1 MSDDE
6 DAAGAGVRGLG
17 AMRLVIGLTQGLLLY
32 LLYHAGDSHQWPS
45 GQPMVFA
52 ALALVLTFVP
62 LIVIEGAGNL
72 RAATL
77 WFWTF
82 GAAVLLAGLGAYDRW
97 RLWLPDLPAP
107 AHGGGLTPGDLPS
120 AGLFF
125 SVAAILFISHT
136 LIQAGDSDGKPIA
149 RYRTY
154 FDTGWKLGVQLALAG
169 LFVGVFWGVLELG
182 ASLFELI
189 KLHGP
194 RELIGKPWFAIPAS
208 ALAAA
213 AALHLTD
220 VRAKLVAGIRMVALA
235 LLSWLLPLATLVIVG
250 FLVSILF
257 TGFAPLWETR
267 SATALLL
274 SAAAVLVILIN
285 TAWQNGEGEPM
296 PPFLLRLGGSIAA
309 VALAPLVAI
318 AAYALALRIGQH
330 GWSEERIVAA
340 AAILIAACYA
350 FGYAAAALS
359 GSVLRAHWLR
369 GIAPVNVATA
379 FVTILVLIAL
389 NSPIADPMRIAVSS
403 QVARLESGKVAADKF
418 DYAYLRWN
426 GGRFG
431 HEALVQMAAK
441 TGAVAA
447 KAKDALASTTRITG
461 VRLGVAEIATGERL
475 GVAEIAAQI
484 TLYPKS
490 QLLPP
495 SLLHQDWRAERQAYT
510 PPCLGYG
517 RVHCDAF
524 VVDMNGDGRNEYLFV
539 WGSDTNWM
547 GAFLGEDGQGHW
559 SVVGTPSWPHC
570 KAALD
575 GLRAGQYAVV
585 APDPLKWRALEAG
598 NSRFSVD
605 PVQARQSCP

>member
-17 AMRLVIGLTQGLLLY
+17 AVRLVIGLIQGVALY
-32 LLYHAGDSHQWPS
+32 LLYHAGSLHQWPS

-52 ALALVLTFVP
+52 ALALVLAFVP

-97 RLWLPDLPAP
+97 RLWLADLPRA
-107 AHGGGLTPGDLPS
+107 AHGNGVTPGDLPS
-120 AGLFF
+120 AGLFL
-125 SVAAILFISHT
+125 SAAAILFIAHT
-136 LIQAGDSDGKPIA
+136 LIQAADHDGKPVA
-149 RYRTY
+149 HYRSY
-154 FDTGWKLGVQLALAG
+154 FDTGWKLGVQVALAA

-182 ASLFELI
+182 AALFELI

-194 RELIGKPWFAIPAS
+194 RELIEKPWFAIPAS

-235 LLSWLLPLATLVIVG
+235 LLSWLLPLATLVIAA
-250 FLVSILF
+250 FLISILF

-285 TAWQNGEGEPM
+285 TAWQTGEGEPM
-296 PPFLLRLGGSIAA
+296 PPFPLRLGGSIAA

-318 AAYALALRIGQH
+318 AAYALSLRVGQH
-330 GWSEERIVAA
+330 GWSEVRIVAT
-340 AAILIAACYA
+340 AAIVIAACYA
-350 FGYAAAALS
+350 LGYAAAALG

-379 FVTILVLIAL
+379 FITILVLIAL
-389 NSPIADPMRIAVSS
+389 HSPVADPMRIAVSS
-403 QVARLESGKVAADKF
+403 QVAQLEAGKVAADKF
-418 DYAYLRWN
+418 DYTYLRWN

-431 HEALVQMAAK
+431 HEALTAMAAK
-441 TGAVAA
+441 TGAVAD

-461 VRLGVAEIATGERL
+461 EPLGA
-475 GVAEIAAQI
+475 AEIAAQI
-484 TLYPKS
+484 TLYPKD

-495 SLLHQDWRAERQAYT
+495 SLLHQDWRAEPGYDV
-510 PPCLGYG
+510 PPCLFYG
-517 RVHCDAF
+517 RAHCDAF

-539 WGSDTNWM
+539 WGSDTNWV
-547 GAFLGEDGQGHW
+547 GAFLGQDDKGRW
-559 SVVGTPSWPHC
+559 SVIGTPSWPHC

-575 GLRAGQYAVV
+575 GLRAGQYEVV
-585 APDPLKWRALEAG
+585 APDPQKWRALEAG
-598 NSRFSVD
+598 NSRFHVD
-605 PVQARQSCP
+605 PVEQRTACP

>member
-17 AMRLVIGLTQGLLLY
+17 ATRLVIGLVQGVALY
-32 LLYHAGDSHQWPS
+32 LLYRAGDSHLWPS

-52 ALALVLTFVP
+52 ALALVLGFVP

-77 WFWTF
+77 WFWSF
-82 GAAVLLAGLGAYDRW
+82 GAAVLLAGLGSYDRW

-107 AHGGGLTPGDLPS
+107 AHGNGLAPGDLPS
-120 AGLFF
+120 AGLFL
-125 SVAAILFISHT
+125 SAAAILFIAHT
-136 LIQAGDSDGKPIA
+136 LIQAADSDGKPIA
-149 RYRTY
+149 RYRGY
-154 FDTGWKLGVQLALAG
+154 FDTGWKLGVQVVLAAC
-169 LFVGVFWGVLELG
+169 FVGVFWGVLELG

-189 KLHGP
+189 KLHML
-194 RELIGKPWFAIPAS
+194 RALIEKPWFAIPAS
-208 ALAAA
+208 ALATA

-220 VRAKLVAGIRMVALA
+220 VRAGLVAGIRMVALA
-235 LLSWLLPLATLVIVG
+235 LLSWLLPLATLVIAG
-250 FLVSILF
+250 FLFSILF

-274 SAAAVLVILIN
+274 SAAALLVFLIN
-285 TAWQNGEGEPM
+285 TAWQDGEGQPM

-309 VALAPLVAI
+309 VALVPLVAI
-318 AAYALALRIGQH
+318 AAYALSLRVGQH

-340 AAILIAACYA
+340 AAIVIAACYA
-350 FGYAAAALS
+350 LGYAAAAFS

-379 FVTILVLIAL
+379 FVTILVLVAL
-389 NSPIADPMRIAVSS
+389 HSPLSDPMRIAVSS
-403 QVARLESGKVAADKF
+403 QVARLDSGKVAADQF
-418 DYAYLRWN
+418 DYNYLRWE

-431 HEALVQMAAK
+431 HEALTAMAAK
-441 TGAVAA
+441 TGAVAD
-447 KAKDALASTTRITG
+447 KAKSALASTSR
-461 VRLGVAEIATGERL
+461 VTGERL
-475 GVAEIAAQI
+475 GATEIAAQV
-484 TLYPKS
+484 TLYPKD

-495 SLLHQDWRAERQAYT
+495 SLLHQDWRTENQFFT

-517 RVHCDAF
+517 RMHCDAF

-539 WGSDTNWM
+539 WGSDSNWI
-547 GAFLGEDGQGHW
+547 GAFLGQDDKGHW
-559 SVVGTPSWPHC
+559 SVVGTPSYPHC

-585 APDPLKWRALEAG
+585 APDPQKWRALEAG
-598 NSRFSVD
+598 NSRFSVA
-605 PVQARQSCP
+605 PVE

>member
-1 MSDDE
+1 MSDDDE
-6 DAAGAGVRGLG
+6 AAGARGLG
-17 AMRLVIGLTQGLLLY
+17 ATRLIIGLIQGIALY
-32 LLYHAGDSHQWPS
+32 LLYRAGDSHLWPS

-52 ALALVLTFVP
+52 ALALVLAFVP

-72 RAATL
+72 CTVTL
-77 WFWTF
+77 WSWAF

-97 RLWLPDLPAP
+97 RLWLPDLPRP
-107 AHGGGLTPGDLPS
+107 AHGNGLAASDLPS
-120 AGLFF
+120 AGLFL
-125 SVAAILFISHT
+125 SAVAILFIAHT
-136 LIQAGDSDGKPIA
+136 LIQAGDSESKPIA
-149 RYRTY
+149 RYRLY

-194 RELIGKPWFAIPAS
+194 RELIEKPWFAIPAS

-235 LLSWLLPLATLVIVG
+235 LLSWLLPLATLVIAG
-250 FLVSILF
+250 FLISILF
-257 TGFAPLWETR
+257 TGFAPLWQTR
-267 SATALLL
+267 TAAALLL

-285 TAWQNGEGEPM
+285 TAWQTGEGEPM

-309 VALAPLVAI
+309 VALVPLVAI
-318 AAYALALRIGQH
+318 AAYALGLRVGQH

-340 AAILIAACYA
+340 AAIVIAACYA
-350 FGYAAAALS
+350 LGYAVAAFS

-389 NSPIADPMRIAVSS
+389 NSPVADPMRIAVSS
-403 QVARLESGKVAADKF
+403 QLSRLETGKVAADTF
-418 DYAYLRWN
+418 DYSYLRWE

-431 HEALVQMAAK
+431 HEALVTLAAK
-441 TGAVAA
+441 PGAVAD
-447 KAKDALASTTRITG
+447 KARQALAAMARVS
-461 VRLGVAEIATGERL
+461 GERL
-475 GVAEIAAQI
+475 SNAEIAAGV
-484 TLYPKS
+484 TLYPKD

-495 SLLHQDWRAERQAYT
+495 SLLHQDWRTEQQVYT
-510 PPCLGYG
+510 PPCLSYG

-539 WGSDTNWM
+539 WGSDTNWS
-547 GAFLGEDGQGHW
+547 GAFLGQDDKGHW
-559 SVVGTPSWPHC
+559 SVIGTPSYPHC

-585 APDPLKWRALEAG
+585 APDPQKWRALEAG
-598 NSRFSVD
+598 DSRFRVD
-605 PVQARQSCP
+605 PVGESTTCP